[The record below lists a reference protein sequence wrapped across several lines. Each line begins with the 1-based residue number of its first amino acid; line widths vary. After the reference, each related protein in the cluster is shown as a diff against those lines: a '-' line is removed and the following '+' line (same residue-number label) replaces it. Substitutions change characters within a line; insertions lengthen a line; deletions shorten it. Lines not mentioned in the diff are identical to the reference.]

1 MVDNARAAATAQ
13 PKVSGLRRHRDFGRL
28 WFGDTVSQFGTQ
40 VTVLAVP
47 LTAVLYLNA
56 TRGEVGV
63 LTALEFVAFLVIGL
77 PAGAW
82 CDRWRRRPV
91 MITADLA
98 RFLLLLSIPAA
109 AWAHALTIWQLFA
122 VVLLVSVGTVFFDVA
137 YQSYLPALVDAD
149 DLTEGNAKLQGSAA
163 VAQVAGPSIAGF
175 LIQLLRAPIAIVV
188 DAASFAISALSI
200 ASIGKPEELPARPE
214 FHRLRA
220 EIAEG
225 LQVVRRQ
232 PVLRT
237 LAAATATL
245 NFFMAAFA
253 AIVMI
258 FLARTLGLSAG
269 LIGVLMTVG
278 SVGGLVG
285 AVLTSAMSRRFG
297 QARTA
302 WIPLA
307 IGCPVGLLIPLA
319 HRGGQLALFIAG
331 WFAFSFAIT
340 VYNIAGVTLRQT
352 LCPPAL
358 LGRMN
363 ATMRFLSVGAMPV
376 GALIGGALDVKFGPR
391 TSLWI
396 TQIGQLAVPLI
407 LLASP
412 LRGGGDGAPPA
423 VADAPDQGAGASDDG
438 AAAEV
443 GSA

>member
-1 MVDNARAAATAQ
+1 MVDNASAPETVQ
-13 PKVSGLRRHRDFGRL
+13 PKRAGLRRHRDFGRL

-40 VTVLAVP
+40 VTVLAIP

-56 TRGEVGV
+56 SRGEVGV
-63 LTALEFVAFLVIGL
+63 LTALEFVGFLIIGL

-91 MITADLA
+91 MIAADLA
-98 RFLLLLSIPAA
+98 RFLLLLSIPVA
-109 AWAHALTIWQLFA
+109 AWAHALTIWQLFT
-122 VVLLVSVGTVFFDVA
+122 VVLLVSVATVFFDVA
-137 YQSYLPALVDAD
+137 YQSYLPALVDTD

-163 VAQVAGPSIAGF
+163 VAMVAGPSIAGF
-175 LIQLLRAPIAIVV
+175 LIQLVRAPIAIVV
-188 DAASFAISALSI
+188 DAASFAISALSV
-200 ASIGKPEELPARPE
+200 ASIGKPEETPARPE
-214 FHRLRA
+214 SRRLRA

-225 LQVVRRQ
+225 LEVVRSQ

-237 LAAATATL
+237 FAAANATL
-245 NFFMAAFA
+245 NFFMAAFSA
-253 AIVMI
+253 VVIV
-258 FLARTLGLSAG
+258 FLARTLRLSPG
-269 LIGVLMTVG
+269 MIGVLMTVG

-302 WIPLA
+302 WVPLA
-307 IGCPVGLLIPLA
+307 IGCPIGLLIPLA
-319 HRGGQLALFIAG
+319 DRGPRLALFIVG

-352 LCPPAL
+352 LCPPEL

-363 ATMRFLSVGAMPV
+363 ATMRFLCVGAMPV
-376 GALIGGALDVKFGPR
+376 GALIGGALDAKFGPR
-391 TSLWI
+391 TSLWA
-396 TQIGQLAVPLI
+396 TQIGLLAVPLI

-412 LRGGGDGAPPA
+412 LRGGGDILPPA
-423 VADAPDQGAGASDDG
+423 VADVPGQGDGVSDHS

-443 GSA
+443 STA

>member
-1 MVDNARAAATAQ
+1 
-13 PKVSGLRRHRDFGRL
+13 L

-56 TRGEVGV
+56 SRGEVSV
-63 LTALEFVAFLVIGL
+63 LTALEFVAFLIIGL

-91 MITADLA
+91 MIAADLA
-98 RFLLLLSIPAA
+98 RFLLLLSVPVA
-109 AWAHALTIWQLFA
+109 AWADALTIWQLFA
-122 VVLLVSVGTVFFDVA
+122 VVLLASVGTVFFDVA
-137 YQSYLPALVDAD
+137 YQSYLPALVGAD
-149 DLTEGNAKLQGSAA
+149 ELTEGNAKLQGSAA

-188 DAASFAISALSI
+188 DAASFAISALSV

-214 FHRLRA
+214 SRLRA

-225 LQVVRRQ
+225 LQVVRGQ

-285 AVLTSAMSRRFG
+285 AVLTSGMSRRFG

-307 IGCPVGLLIPLA
+307 IGCPIGLLIPLA
-319 HRGGQLALFIAG
+319 HRGGQLALFIVG

-340 VYNIAGVTLRQT
+340 VYNIAGVTLRQM

-391 TSLWI
+391 TALWI
-396 TQIGQLAVPLI
+396 TQTGQLAVPLI

-412 LRGGGDGAPPA
+412 MRGGGDSAPLA
-423 VADAPDQGAGASDDG
+423 VADVPGHGAGASDDG

>member
-1 MVDNARAAATAQ
+1 MVNNASAAPTVQ
-13 PKVSGLRRHRDFGRL
+13 PKRSGLRRHRDFRRL

-56 TRGEVGV
+56 SRAEVGV
-63 LTALEFVAFLVIGL
+63 LTALEFVGFLVIGL

-82 CDRWRRRPV
+82 CDRWHRRPV
-91 MITADLA
+91 MVTADLA
-98 RFLLLLSIPAA
+98 RFLLLLSIPVA

-122 VVLLVSVGTVFFDVA
+122 VLLLVSVATVFFDVA
-137 YQSYLPALVDAD
+137 YQSYLPALIDAD

-163 VAQVAGPSIAGF
+163 VAMVAGPSIAGF
-175 LIQLLRAPIAIVV
+175 LIQSLRAPIAIVV
-188 DAASFAISALSI
+188 DAVSFAISALSVATI
-200 ASIGKPEELPARPE
+200 RKPEESPARPE
-214 FHRLRA
+214 SRRLRT

-225 LQVVRRQ
+225 LQVVRGQ

-245 NFFMAAFA
+245 NFFMAAFS

-258 FLARTLGLSAG
+258 FLARTLELSAG
-269 LIGVLMTVG
+269 MIGVLMTIG
-278 SVGGLVG
+278 SVGGLAG
-285 AVLTSAMSRRFG
+285 AVLTSPMSRRFG
-297 QARTA
+297 QGRTA
-302 WIPLA
+302 WVPLA
-307 IGCPVGLLIPLA
+307 IGCPVGLLIPLT
-319 HRGGQLALFIAG
+319 HRGGQLALFIVG

-352 LCPPAL
+352 LCPTAL

-376 GALIGGALDVKFGPR
+376 GALIGGALDAKFGPR

-396 TQIGQLAVPLI
+396 TQIGQLAVPVI
-407 LLASP
+407 LFASP
-412 LRGGGDGAPPA
+412 LRGDGAPPGG
-423 VADAPDQGAGASDDG
+423 ADVPSQVDGVSDHNPV
-438 AAAEV
+438 AEV
-443 GSA
+443 GKA